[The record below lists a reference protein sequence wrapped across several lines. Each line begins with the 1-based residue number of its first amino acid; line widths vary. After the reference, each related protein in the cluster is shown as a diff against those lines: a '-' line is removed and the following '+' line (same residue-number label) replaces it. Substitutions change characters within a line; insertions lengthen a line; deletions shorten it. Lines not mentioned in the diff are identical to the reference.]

1 MRRKI
6 KTTPFQREILWA
18 MANDGRVGFLALIKQ
33 LAMKFTS
40 ESANTLL
47 QRTDR
52 DITVLERHGC
62 LYLIWQI
69 GVEEKP
75 VLWPERTTL
84 HFNDLFRWDE
94 TSKQWKV
101 EPRERAFT
109 DLILHLTQGGVEAL
123 DLISAQS
130 SEPTPR
136 WKPKENS

>member
-1 MRRKI
+1 
-6 KTTPFQREILWA
+6 

-109 DLILHLTQGGVEAL
+109 DLILHLTQRGVEAL

>member
-1 MRRKI
+1 
-6 KTTPFQREILWA
+6 
-18 MANDGRVGFLALIKQ
+18 MADDGRVGFLTLIKH

-40 ESANTLL
+40 ESPSTLL

-62 LYLIWQI
+62 LYLIWQL
-69 GVEEKP
+69 GAEEKP

-84 HFNDLFRWDE
+84 QFKELFRWDE

-101 EPRERAFT
+101 EPREPAFT
-109 DLILHLTQGGVEAL
+109 DLILQLTQGGVEAL

>member
-18 MANDGRVGFLALIKQ
+18 MANDGRLSLLALLRH
-33 LAMKFTS
+33 LALKFPT
-40 ESANTLL
+40 ESPNTLL

-52 DITVLERHGC
+52 DIGVLDRHGC

-84 HFNDLFRWDE
+84 QFNDLFRWDE
-94 TSKQWKV
+94 TSEQWKV
-101 EPRERAFT
+101 EPREPAFT
-109 DLILHLTQGGVEAL
+109 DLILQLTQGGVEAL
-123 DLISAQS
+123 GLISAQS

-136 WKPKENS
+136 WRPKENS

>member
-1 MRRKI
+1 
-6 KTTPFQREILWA
+6 
-18 MANDGRVGFLALIKQ
+18 MADDGRVSLLALLKH

-40 ESANTLL
+40 ESPNTLL

-52 DITVLERHGC
+52 DIRVLEGHGC

-69 GVEEKP
+69 GAEEKP
-75 VLWPERTTL
+75 VLYGPERTTL
-84 HFNDLFRWDE
+84 QFNDLFRWDE
-94 TSKQWKV
+94 TSKHWKV

-109 DLILHLTQGGVEAL
+109 DLILQLTQGGVEVL